1 MKTLLLSALCALLPL
16 NLQAQETKPD
26 APAAAPAL
34 AVVDPANVD
43 DLRAHEGQDVIVRG
57 KVQKTKDY
65 DGKGVPGKGINFI
78 NLEGGHFTM
87 VVFESDYAK
96 FTTGKPASIYKGK
109 TIEITGTL
117 ETRNGNWQIKVSKP
131 EMVKVIESK
140 DKKDDKKKTDKDKS
154 DPSD

>member
-1 MKTLLLSALCALLPL
+1 MKTLLLAALCALLPL
-16 NLQAQETKPD
+16 SLQAQETKPE

-43 DLRAHEGQDVIVRG
+43 DLRAHEGQDVTVRG

-117 ETRNGNWQIKVSKP
+117 ETRNGQGQINVNKP
-131 EMVKVIESK
+131 EMVKVIEGKGK
-140 DKKDDKKKTDKDKS
+140 DDDKKEDRQGQV
-154 DPSD
+154 

>member
-1 MKTLLLSALCALLPL
+1 
-16 NLQAQETKPD
+16 
-26 APAAAPAL
+26 
-34 AVVDPANVD
+34 
-43 DLRAHEGQDVIVRG
+43 
-57 KVQKTKDY
+57 VQKTKDY

-117 ETRNGNWQIKVSKP
+117 ETRSGQWQIKVNKP
-131 EMVKVIESK
+131 EMVKVIEGKGK
-140 DKKDDKKKTDKDKS
+140 DDDKKKTDKDKS
-154 DPSD
+154 DPKD